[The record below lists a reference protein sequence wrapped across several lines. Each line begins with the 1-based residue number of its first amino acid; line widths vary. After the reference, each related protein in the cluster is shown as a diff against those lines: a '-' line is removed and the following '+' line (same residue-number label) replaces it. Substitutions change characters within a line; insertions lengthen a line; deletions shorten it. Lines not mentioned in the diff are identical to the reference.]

1 MLDFFANLFSTAGFV
16 PRWNCGAWTDSHALL
31 HIISDI
37 AIFGAYFAIPV
48 VLTYFVFRRRDI
60 PFLPVFWLFAIFI
73 LSCGIGHLIEATI
86 FWHPWYR
93 FSGLVKLITAI
104 VSWGTV
110 AALVPILPQALS
122 LPGLALVNK
131 QLEREVHDRKLAE
144 ERISTYSAELE
155 RSNREL
161 DQFAYSASHDL
172 KAPLHAV
179 QNLADWIKEDG
190 GDALPAVCQEHLALL
205 RQRTARMERLLDDL
219 LEYSRVGR
227 VAHKPEKI
235 DTESLV
241 SDTVA
246 LLAPPASFT
255 VEVGSLPDLTTY
267 RAPLEQVFRN
277 LIGNAVKHHH
287 NGSGRIEVL
296 AGSSNGKLEEF
307 IVRDDGPGIDP
318 KYHEQVFEMFH
329 TLKPRDQVEGSGM
342 GLALVKKIVE
352 NRGGTVKLESALGQG
367 TTIRFTWPRSVEG

>member
-1 MLDFFANLFSTAGFV
+1 MLDFFSHLFDTAGFM
-16 PRWNCGAWTDSHALL
+16 PRWGCGSWTSGHGWL
-31 HIISDI
+31 HILSDV

-48 VLTYFVFRRRDI
+48 VLTYFVVRRRDI

-110 AALVPILPQALS
+110 AALIPILPQALS
-122 LPGLALVNK
+122 LPGLALINK
-131 QLEREVHDRKLAE
+131 KLEDEVRERKQAE
-144 ERISTYSAELE
+144 ERISKYSAELE
-155 RSNREL
+155 RSNHEL

-172 KAPLHAV
+172 KAPLRAV
-179 QNLADWIKEDG
+179 NSLAEWIKEDG
-190 GDALPAVCQEHLALL
+190 GDAIPPVCQEHLALL
-205 RQRTARMERLLDDL
+205 QQRIGRMERLLDDL

-227 VAHKPEKI
+227 VAHKPERI
-235 DTESLV
+235 DTAALV
-241 SDTVA
+241 KDTVA
-246 LLAPPASFT
+246 LLAPPGSFT
-255 VEVGSLPDLTTY
+255 VEVGPLPALTTY

-277 LIGNAVKHHH
+277 LIGNAIKHHH
-287 NGSGRIEVL
+287 NGSGKIEVF
-296 AGSSNGKLEEF
+296 AGESHGKLEEF
-307 IVRDDGPGIDP
+307 IVRDDGPGIEE
-318 KYHEQVFEMFH
+318 KYHDQVFEMFQ

-352 NRGGTVKLESALGQG
+352 TRGGTVHLESSPGKG
-367 TTIRFTWPRSVEG
+367 TTIRFTWPRTVEG